1 MTAPRFDG
9 AELARLFSLGA
20 NDARTPLAT
29 LTGYSRTLVRE
40 LKDDPRGDYALT
52 LEESVREI
60 GNIVEQLAMVARIH
74 EGRYTPPTPETV
86 ATRALALASVSALG
100 QERVEVRGDGTTIT
114 VAREPIEDALTACAR
129 AAMRHSGTDLV
140 AINVVETTLTFQP
153 IHENA
158 RGVLGGTEIRE
169 FGVAAALLVLRTLGS
184 TTAIVD
190 DRFVVELPKNSG

>member
-1 MTAPRFDG
+1 MTVPEFDG

-20 NDARTPLAT
+20 HAARTPLAT
-29 LTGYSRTLVRE
+29 LTGYSRTLARE
-40 LKDDPRGDYALT
+40 LAEDTRGDYAAT

-74 EGRYTPPTPETV
+74 EGRYISPAPEAV
-86 ATRALALASVSALG
+86 ATRDLALASARALG
-100 QERVEVRGDGTTIT
+100 PERVEVRGDGMTIT

-129 AAMRHSGTDLV
+129 AAMRHGGTDLV
-140 AINVVETTLTFQP
+140 AIDVAETTLTFQP

-184 TTAIVD
+184 TTAIVG